1 MRRLLG
7 GLAIVALGLGLTAC
21 GGNDNGGAVASSDS
35 STTAASSGSSTTSGS
50 SSQHENTVNVTASGF
65 AFKPT
70 TATAKAGEVYFEIKN
85 DDNTNHTFTIDGTD
99 VDIHIPGGKT
109 GEKETELKAGSY
121 DWHCSIHS
129 SMKGTLTVS

>member
-7 GLAIVALGLGLTAC
+7 GLAIVALGLGLAAC
-21 GGNDNGGAVASSDS
+21 GGDDDGTVAAPDSS
-35 STTAASSGSSTTSGS
+35 STTAAAGGS
-50 SSQHENTVNVTASGF
+50 SSEHENTVSVTASGF

-85 DDNTNHTFTIDGTD
+85 DDSTNHTFTIDGTD
-99 VDIHIPGGKT
+99 VDIHISGGKT
-109 GEKETELKAGSY
+109 GEKETDLKAGSY
-121 DWHCSIHS
+121 EWHCTIHS

>member
-7 GLAIVALGLGLTAC
+7 GLAIVALGLGLAAC
-21 GGNDNGGAVASSDS
+21 GGNDNGGAIESSGSSTTAAAGGS
-35 STTAASSGSSTTSGS
+35 STTAASSA
-50 SSQHENTVNVTASGF
+50 HENTVSVTASGF

-85 DDNTNHTFTIDGTD
+85 DDSTTHTFTIDGTD
-99 VDIHIPGGKT
+99 VDLRIDGGKSA
-109 GEKETELKAGSY
+109 EKETELKAGSY
-121 DWHCSIHS
+121 EWHCTIHS

>member
-7 GLAIVALGLGLTAC
+7 GLAIVALGLGLAAC
-21 GGNDNGGAVASSDS
+21 GGDDDGTVAAPDS
-35 STTAASSGSSTTSGS
+35 STTTAAAGGSSTTAGS
-50 SSQHENTVNVTASGF
+50 SAAHENTVNVTASGF

-85 DDNTNHTFTIDGTD
+85 DDTTNHTFTIDGTD
-99 VDIHIPGGKT
+99 VDIHLSAQST
-109 GEKETELKAGSY
+109 GEQETELKAGSY